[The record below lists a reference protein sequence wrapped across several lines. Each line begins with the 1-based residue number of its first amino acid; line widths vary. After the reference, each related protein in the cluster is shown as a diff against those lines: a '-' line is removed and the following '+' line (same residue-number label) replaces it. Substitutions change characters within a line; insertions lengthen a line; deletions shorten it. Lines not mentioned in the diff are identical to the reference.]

1 MFEPTHHF
9 RTRVLS
15 KTRLP
20 STFTRRLFDGFPE
33 EKIQKIFQLG
43 ELREAKAGSTFF
55 RQEDPATCFFY
66 LESGRV
72 KLYQVTHKGFE
83 ALLKLVVPG
92 ETFGAASLL
101 RSGTYPA
108 CAEAAEDSRAIMW
121 SGDVIHQIVRNE
133 PDFAQNLTLL
143 LVQAIDEFRERHVYR
158 TTQRVEQRIAWA
170 LCTLARYSGQPNSG
184 EISIPGESVQRDLA
198 DMAGTT
204 IYTVSRVLS
213 IWERAGT
220 LTKSRSGIVL
230 HSPDTLEQLA
240 KLA

>member
-1 MFEPTHHF
+1 MPSNPT
-9 RTRVLS
+9 R
-15 KTRLP
+15 
-20 STFTRRLFDGFPE
+20 RRLFDGIPE
-33 EKIQKIFQLG
+33 TTVQRILRLG
-43 ELREAKAGSTFF
+43 EPREVKAGGTFF
-55 RQEDPATCFFY
+55 RQEEPANSFFY

-83 ALLKLVVPG
+83 ALLRLVVPG
-92 ETFGAASLL
+92 EVFGAASLL
-101 RSGTYPA
+101 SFAGYPA
-108 CAEAAEDSRAIMW
+108 CAEAAEDSRAIVW
-121 SGDVIHQIVRNE
+121 SGDVVLQLIRKE

-143 LVQAIDEFRERHVYR
+143 LVQTMDEFRERHIYR

-170 LCTLARYSGQPNSG
+170 LCTLARYSGQTKRN
-184 EISIPGESVQRDLA
+184 EFSITGESVQRDLA

-213 IWERAGT
+213 VWERAGT

-230 HSPDTLEQLA
+230 HSPKTLDELA